1 MKEEMEG
8 ERKPQPALS
17 PRSLEGKGAQPTGLT
32 QPEVRFSSRSAFL
45 SPCSGGGDRRAC
57 RSAARGTSPCITEAV
72 FGWRFPFPS
81 FGSIPSFPLFLPLTP
96 EGFSVPRVSPER
108 RPEAPRPEA
117 APPPASPG
125 PAGGSA
131 PPALAG
137 VGAAVPAR
145 SGSSA
150 AAASSDRPR
159 AFQTPDAQVAQTVR
173 ISADRPGRPSLLK
186 FPGDS
191 VKSGLRNTSLD
202 RDTGLKIQTHLER
215 KRSRPATDAA
225 PGCLLV

>member
-1 MKEEMEG
+1 MKLSIWLNTLE
-8 ERKPQPALS
+8 PQPALS

-45 SPCSGGGDRRAC
+45 SPCSRGGDRRAC

-108 RPEAPRPEA
+108 RPA

-131 PPALAG
+131 PPGPRGSRGRCPRAVRVLSCGRFLRSSAG
-137 VGAAVPAR
+137 VSNPW
-145 SGSSA
+145 
-150 AAASSDRPR
+150 
-159 AFQTPDAQVAQTVR
+159 
-173 ISADRPGRPSLLK
+173 RPGCPDRQNLCRPTRATVFTEISRRFCEIRAEKYQL
-186 FPGDS
+186 
-191 VKSGLRNTSLD
+191 
-202 RDTGLKIQTHLER
+202 
-215 KRSRPATDAA
+215 RSRHRS
-225 PGCLLV
+225 